1 MADLAITDDR
11 LTVTL
16 DWWEKLAAGRS
27 HFTLPLRTIVG
38 VSVCPSVIAAA
49 GVAQGGERRL
59 QAVRIPGLITSG
71 TYANDGTGSRTF
83 LVSRRDGP
91 GIVLDLKGATVDRVI
106 ITTPHAEMYAEEIAR
121 HGATR
126 VDGDQ

>member
-1 MADLAITDDR
+1 MADLSISTDR

-16 DWWEKLAAGRS
+16 GWWEKLAARRS

-38 VSVCPSVIAAA
+38 VTVCPSAIGAA
-49 GVAQGGERRL
+49 GVEEGGERRL
-59 QAVRIPGLITSG
+59 QATRIPGLIATG

-83 LVSRRDGP
+83 LASHRSGP
-91 GIVLDLKGATVDRVI
+91 GLVLDLEGATVDRVI
-106 ITTPHAEMYAEEIAR
+106 LTTPHAEIYAEELAR

-126 VDGDQ
+126 VAGDQ